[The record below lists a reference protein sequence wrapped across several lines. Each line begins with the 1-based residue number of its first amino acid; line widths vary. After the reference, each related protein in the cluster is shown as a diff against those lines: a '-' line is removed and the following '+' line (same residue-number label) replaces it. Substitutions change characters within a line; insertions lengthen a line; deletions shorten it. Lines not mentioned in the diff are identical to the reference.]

1 MSEKDKSLKLIAIVL
16 LWLVAF
22 YTALLFMRNSEQ
34 SVEPSRPTVPS
45 VNHKGVCK
53 SPECI
58 TLAQQLHNWRDVSV
72 DPCQDFYK
80 AVCGKYNEHSLY
92 RGAKLSRNT
101 DISKQLLKEFLLK
114 SERSESKSE
123 NAMRSYYK
131 KCRAE
136 QVMNKT
142 ESGINQMKELWELLP
157 KFGGWP
163 MFNGSWDESKFNLND
178 MLCGMAS
185 YGTTDFGFFELITS
199 NLRKLLIYPPLSVFG
214 KFDNDMKNV
223 FSLLDQLDNNTISS
237 RVQNSTELKN
247 KLQSDAVNVGQLLE
261 HLLGLNLTSDS
272 EVPLVEKQA
281 NISIDFERFFKS
293 FIPPIQQEATWE
305 KIKNRTYLISPKY
318 FAGSTRN
325 LETVLQTTKK
335 RTIANFLIMN
345 FLSSQ
350 LDNSDPQF
358 GDNECLEKVYKKFP
372 LAVLR
377 VFVRNHYDKENLEVA
392 SKLVEDIRKSM
403 IEIFEQSTWLH
414 ESTKKN
420 AIVKLEKME
429 KLVGYSEEFEAPG
442 ALDEFYETLDIAES
456 DSYLMARMKVAH
468 HNMKLDMDYIASL
481 LSMKSVVDFAIS
493 NASYLASLNRLAL
506 NVLFLDDPLFDS
518 TFPTYAKIAS
528 IGAIIGHEIGHGFD
542 PTGRFYDENGK
553 IRNWWTP
560 EDSAEY
566 NKRAQCLID
575 QYNNYDDHS
584 FGKNL
589 NGTTTIDEMVSDAI
603 GYQAALD
610 AYNQVDMSKE
620 PSIFGFEDEQPDKM
634 FFHLAALNWCG
645 PKSHYSLAYQLEQVH
660 PTDNFR
666 VNGPLANMK
675 SFAEA
680 FNCPVGSPMNPKK
693 KCELF

>member
-1 MSEKDKSLKLIAIVL
+1 MSEKDKSMKLIAIVL

-22 YTALLFMRNSEQ
+22 YTALLFMRNSEEQ
-34 SVEPSRPTVPS
+34 PVEPSRPSVPS
-45 VNHKGVCK
+45 ENH
-53 SPECI
+53 
-58 TLAQQLHNWRDVSV
+58 R
-72 DPCQDFYK
+72 
-80 AVCGKYNEHSLY
+80 
-92 RGAKLSRNT
+92 
-101 DISKQLLKEFLLK
+101 
-114 SERSESKSE
+114 
-123 NAMRSYYK
+123 
-131 KCRAE
+131 
-136 QVMNKT
+136 
-142 ESGINQMKELWELLP
+142 
-157 KFGGWP
+157 
-163 MFNGSWDESKFNLND
+163 
-178 MLCGMAS
+178 
-185 YGTTDFGFFELITS
+185 
-199 NLRKLLIYPPLSVFG
+199 
-214 KFDNDMKNV
+214 
-223 FSLLDQLDNNTISS
+223 
-237 RVQNSTELKN
+237 
-247 KLQSDAVNVGQLLE
+247 
-261 HLLGLNLTSDS
+261 GLNLTSDS

-281 NISIDFERFFKS
+281 NISIDFERFLKS

-305 KIKNRTYLISPKY
+305 KIKNRTYLISPQY

-325 LETVLQTTKK
+325 LETVLQTTAK

-350 LDNSDPQF
+350 LDNPQI
-358 GDNECLEKVYKKFP
+358 GDNECLESTKSSP

-392 SKLVEDIRKSM
+392 STLVEDIRKSV
-403 IEIFEQSTWLH
+403 IGIFEQSTWLH

-420 AIVKLEKME
+420 AILKLEKME
-429 KLVGYSEEFEAPG
+429 KLIGYSEEFEAPG
-442 ALDEFYETLDIAES
+442 ALDKFYETLDIAES

-481 LSMKSVVDFAIS
+481 LSMKSVDDYAES
-493 NASYLASLNRLAL
+493 NAFYMKIFNSLTL
-506 NVLFLDDPLFDS
+506 NVMFLDDPLFDS

-542 PTGRFYDENGK
+542 PKGRFFDENGK

-575 QYNNYDDHS
+575 QYSNYDDHS

-589 NGTTTIDEMVSDAI
+589 NGSTTITEMVSDII
-603 GYQAALD
+603 GYQAALN
-610 AYNQVDMSKE
+610 AYNKVDMSKE

-645 PKSHYSLAYQLEQVH
+645 PKPHYSLAYQLEQVH

>member
-1 MSEKDKSLKLIAIVL
+1 MSEKDKSMKLIAIVL

-22 YTALLFMRNSEQ
+22 YTALLFMRNSEEQ
-34 SVEPSRPTVPS
+34 PVEPSRPS
-45 VNHKGVCK
+45 
-53 SPECI
+53 
-58 TLAQQLHNWRDVSV
+58 
-72 DPCQDFYK
+72 
-80 AVCGKYNEHSLY
+80 
-92 RGAKLSRNT
+92 
-101 DISKQLLKEFLLK
+101 
-114 SERSESKSE
+114 
-123 NAMRSYYK
+123 
-131 KCRAE
+131 
-136 QVMNKT
+136 
-142 ESGINQMKELWELLP
+142 
-157 KFGGWP
+157 
-163 MFNGSWDESKFNLND
+163 
-178 MLCGMAS
+178 
-185 YGTTDFGFFELITS
+185 
-199 NLRKLLIYPPLSVFG
+199 
-214 KFDNDMKNV
+214 
-223 FSLLDQLDNNTISS
+223 
-237 RVQNSTELKN
+237 
-247 KLQSDAVNVGQLLE
+247 
-261 HLLGLNLTSDS
+261 LNLTSDS

-281 NISIDFERFFKS
+281 NISIDFERFLKS

-305 KIKNRTYLISPKY
+305 KIKNRTYLISPQY

-325 LETVLQTTKK
+325 LETVLQTTAK

-350 LDNSDPQF
+350 LDNPQI
-358 GDNECLEKVYKKFP
+358 GDNECLESTKSSP

-392 SKLVEDIRKSM
+392 STLVEDIRKSV
-403 IEIFEQSTWLH
+403 IGIFEQSTWLH

-420 AIVKLEKME
+420 AILKLEKME
-429 KLVGYSEEFEAPG
+429 KLIGYSEEFEAPG
-442 ALDEFYETLDIAES
+442 ALDKFYETVRNQKYNSESVTFLAAIIFDFQLDIAES

-481 LSMKSVVDFAIS
+481 LSMKSVDDYAES
-493 NASYLASLNRLAL
+493 NAFYMKIFNSLTL
-506 NVLFLDDPLFDS
+506 NVMFLDDPLFDS

-542 PTGRFYDENGK
+542 PKGRFFDENGK

-575 QYNNYDDHS
+575 QYSNYDDHS

-589 NGTTTIDEMVSDAI
+589 NGSTTITEMVSDII
-603 GYQAALD
+603 GYQAALN
-610 AYNQVDMSKE
+610 AYNKVDMSKE

-645 PKSHYSLAYQLEQVH
+645 PKPHYSLAYQLEQVH